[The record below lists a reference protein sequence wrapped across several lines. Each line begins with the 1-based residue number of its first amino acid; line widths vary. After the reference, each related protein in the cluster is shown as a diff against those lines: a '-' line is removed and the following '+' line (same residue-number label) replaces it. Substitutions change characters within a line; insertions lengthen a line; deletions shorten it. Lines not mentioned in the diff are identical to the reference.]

1 MALNPDFVFSQ
12 NSLQDY
18 IDCPRRFELRW
29 VLQQK
34 WPAVQSEPALE
45 QERQTLRGQRFHQL
59 IHQHLI
65 GIPVEQLTPQVS
77 DPDLLRWWQ
86 NYLQAD
92 PLRDLPAL
100 HYTGSSRHYPEYR
113 LTAAF
118 EGFRLVAQYD
128 LLAIQPGERVVIV
141 DWKTSHQHLT
151 AAYLKLRIQ
160 SRLYPLLLA
169 EAGAGLNCG
178 HPIKPEQIEM
188 IYWFAAHPS
197 QPVHLPYGADQYQID
212 REALA
217 SLIHEIH
224 ALPAGRFT
232 LTANEA
238 HCKYCT
244 YRSLCGRGVSAG
256 AWDDSDPER
265 DRSEDT
271 LINLDFDQI
280 GEIAF

>member
-1 MALNPDFVFSQ
+1 
-12 NSLQDY
+12 
-18 IDCPRRFELRW
+18 
-29 VLQQK
+29 
-34 WPAVQSEPALE
+34 
-45 QERQTLRGQRFHQL
+45 
-59 IHQHLI
+59 
-65 GIPVEQLTPQVS
+65 
-77 DPDLLRWWQ
+77 LLRWWQ

-100 HYTGSSRHYPEYR
+100 HCPEYR

-118 EGFRLVAQYD
+118 GGFRLVGQYD

-141 DWKTSHQHLT
+141 DWKTTHYHLT
-151 AAYLKLRIQ
+151 AAYLKRRIQ
-160 SRLYPLLLA
+160 SRLYPLLLV

-178 HPIKPEQIEM
+178 QPIKPEQIEM

-212 REALA
+212 RESLA
-217 SLIHEIH
+217 SMIHEIH

-244 YRSLCGRGVSAG
+244 YRSLCARGVSAG
-256 AWDDSDPER
+256 AWDDSDAER
-265 DRSEDT
+265 DRGEDA